1 MVISGKRLNPSDFHS
16 LIIVI
21 PCTLSAVETWR
32 CIPFLFF
39 LFPHDILQLI
49 CILSEVTI
57 DLIFAEMHRDGGSG
71 LAPWPA
77 RLTTPPP
84 RLADLYVTA
93 DTFEKDTVS

>member
-1 MVISGKRLNPSDFHS
+1 MEIYHFFSFSS
-16 LIIVI
+16 LHFAAN
-21 PCTLSAVETWR
+21 L
-32 CIPFLFF
+32 
-39 LFPHDILQLI
+39 H
-49 CILSEVTI
+49 LSEVTI
-57 DLIFAEMHRDGGSG
+57 DCIFAEMHRDGGSG

>member
-1 MVISGKRLNPSDFHS
+1 MFS
-16 LIIVI
+16 
-21 PCTLSAVETWR
+21 
-32 CIPFLFF
+32 
-39 LFPHDILQLI
+39 
-49 CILSEVTI
+49 
-57 DLIFAEMHRDGGSG
+57 EMHRDGGTG